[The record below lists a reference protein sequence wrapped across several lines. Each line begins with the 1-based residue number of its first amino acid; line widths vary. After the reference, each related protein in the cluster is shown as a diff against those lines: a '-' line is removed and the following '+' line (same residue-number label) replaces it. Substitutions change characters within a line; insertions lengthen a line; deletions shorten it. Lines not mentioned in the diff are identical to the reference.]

1 MLFSVGTLSLLLTAL
16 SSSSALPA
24 SKDCYR
30 KHHVDN
36 GTTALAANVTASPTS
51 IQSTGDAGFANL
63 QADASSS
70 VVSTSGVSGGSETAQ
85 TAAQTN
91 LTPSSS
97 SALSAA
103 SSTAAAPI
111 NSSSSTASSD
121 SQTFLDLHNEFRT
134 LYDADAVTWN
144 DTLASYASEA
154 ASSCKFA
161 HTGGPYGE
169 NLASGVGGGY
179 NITIGFNSW
188 TNEASDYDSSNP
200 QPSHFTQVVW
210 KSTTQIGCAV
220 TSCADGTLFTGYG
233 ADSVYIICEYYPPGN
248 VIGAFASN
256 VAA

>member
-1 MLFSVGTLSLLLTAL
+1 MLFSVSTLSFLLTAL
-16 SSSSALPA
+16 STSSALPA

-30 KHHVDN
+30 KHHADN

-51 IQSTGDAGFANL
+51 IQSMGDAVFANL
-63 QADASSS
+63 QAAASSS
-70 VVSTSGVSGGSETAQ
+70 VVSTSGASGGSETAQ

-103 SSTAAAPI
+103 SLTAAAPT
-111 NSSSSTASSD
+111 NSSSSTASND
-121 SQTFLDLHNEFRT
+121 SQTFLDLHNNFRT

-179 NITIGFNSW
+179 NITTGFNSW

-220 TSCADGTLFTGYG
+220 TNCADGTLFTGYG